1 MEKIPYH
8 LAIIPDGNRRWAR
21 KNGVPT
27 FEGHKRGIE
36 NFKKITS
43 FCKKKGIK
51 ILTFFTFSTE
61 NWKRPKAEI
70 NYLMRLFKE
79 TINSSI
85 EKLHKEGVRLKV
97 IGERKGLP
105 KEVIKAIERA
115 ESLTKNNKEALL
127 NLALNY
133 GGRREIISAI
143 EKIIKENKK
152 YKITENV
159 FERYLWTKDLPDPD
173 LIIRTGGEKRI
184 SNFLI
189 WQMAYSELY
198 FSKKF
203 WPDFTTKD
211 LSRILKDYQK
221 RERRFGK

>member
-115 ESLTKNNKEALL
+115 EGLTKNNKEALL

-143 EKIIKENKK
+143 EKIIKENKN

>member
-143 EKIIKENKK
+143 EKIIKENKN